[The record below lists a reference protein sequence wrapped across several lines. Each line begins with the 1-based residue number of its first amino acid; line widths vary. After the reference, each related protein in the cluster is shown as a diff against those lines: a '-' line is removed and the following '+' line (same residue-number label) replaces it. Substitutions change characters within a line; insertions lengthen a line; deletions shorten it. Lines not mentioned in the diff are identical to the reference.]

1 MQGHYGKETFPPIN
15 LLLNPFS
22 VIPFFII
29 RVRWFVQDRCI
40 ALVFFLGDL

>member
-1 MQGHYGKETFPPIN
+1 MQGHYGKETFPSIN

-22 VIPFFII
+22 VIPFFIY
-29 RVRWFVQDRCI
+29 VRWFVQDRCI